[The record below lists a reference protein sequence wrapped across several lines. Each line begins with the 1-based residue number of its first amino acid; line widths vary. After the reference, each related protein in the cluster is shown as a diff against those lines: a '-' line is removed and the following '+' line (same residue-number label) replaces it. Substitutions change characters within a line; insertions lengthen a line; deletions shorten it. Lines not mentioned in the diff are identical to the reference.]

1 MRIAYIALTFVYFC
15 LIISLAFRFDE
26 LTAKQDTKLP
36 AHIQSFCQAQY
47 EIYGVEFDSCI
58 NAYKNRRK

>member
-1 MRIAYIALTFVYFC
+1 MNASQIVLVFVYVC

-36 AHIQSFCQAQY
+36 IHIQSFCQAQY

-58 NAYKNRRK
+58 DAYKNRIK

>member
-1 MRIAYIALTFVYFC
+1 MTNMNASQIVLVFVYFC

-36 AHIQSFCQAQY
+36 AHIQSFCKAEY
-47 EIYGVEFDSCI
+47 E
-58 NAYKNRRK
+58 